1 MSELAEGTEYT
12 TMGEMIDSG
21 DYILVEFRLVCK
33 TTPKFEFLGFIDP
46 STEDHVEVD
55 QNLYP
60 ILIGDIVTL
69 TQGKFPLES
78 YKDTLFMG
86 RHKYIFEK
94 DNGIILKGFLNGFTW
109 HCKDLNVEGFGCRV
123 ISVWLKKNK

>member
-1 MSELAEGTEYT
+1 MSELAEDTEDT
-12 TMGEMIDSG
+12 TMEEMIDSG

-33 TTPKFEFLGFIDP
+33 ETLIFDFLGFIDP

-60 ILIGDIVTL
+60 ILIGEIVTL

-78 YKDTLFMG
+78 YKDTLFEG
-86 RHKYIFEK
+86 GHKYIFEK

-109 HCKDLNVEGFGCRV
+109 DCTDLNVEGFGRRV
-123 ISVWLKKNK
+123 ISVYLKKNK

>member
-33 TTPKFEFLGFIDP
+33 TTPKFEFLGFADP
-46 STEDHVEVD
+46 YTGGKHVEVD

-60 ILIGDIVTL
+60 ILIGNIVTL

-109 HCKDLNVEGFGCRV
+109 HCKDLVVE
-123 ISVWLKKNK
+123 